1 MDIAISILIPTK
13 GRLDDLKRLLETLS
27 QMSDR
32 ATIAHEVIVANNAP
46 DESTARTVERLVAEY
61 AGREGDRW
69 RHLREPVPGKSRALN
84 QAIPLA
90 RGKILGFL
98 DDDVEVTASWLRATY
113 DFFEQQRFEV
123 KQGAIQ
129 IPPDMRTNGE
139 FLNLLQRFRT
149 ICYYGK
155 PEDGVKEIR
164 SLNAANIA
172 VRREFLANV
181 GLFDERIGP
190 GRSGTSMDVEFG
202 ERVLRKGGH
211 IGYEPKSVVYH
222 HVDWSRLTE
231 DYFRLRHEMQG
242 KSRLIYKRSSVPA
255 ILFNLVRS
263 MATFCW
269 YAVTRNERKKYRAK
283 GRYFHYRAML
293 QTKIRPQRNEAPV
306 AGESR

>member
-1 MDIAISILIPTK
+1 MDTVISILIPTK
-13 GRLDDLKRLLETLS
+13 GRLEDLKRLLETLS
-27 QMSDR
+27 DMSDR
-32 ATIAHEVIVANNAP
+32 GTIAHEVIVVNNAS
-46 DESTARTVERLVAEY
+46 DENTARIVERLVAGY
-61 AGREGDRW
+61 TGREGDRW
-69 RHLREPVPGKSRALN
+69 RHVREPVPGKSRALN
-84 QAIPLA
+84 RAIPLA
-90 RGKILGFL
+90 KGKILGFL
-98 DDDVEVTASWLRATY
+98 DDDVEVTPTWLRATY

-129 IPPDMRTNGE
+129 IPPDMRTNEE
-139 FLNLLQRFRT
+139 FLKLLQRFRT

-155 PEDGVKEIR
+155 PGDVVREIK

-172 VRREFLANV
+172 IRREFLATV

-190 GRSGTSMDVEFG
+190 GVSGTSMDVEFG
-202 ERVLRKGGH
+202 ARVLRKGGH

-242 KSRLIYKRSSVPA
+242 RSRLIYKRSPVLS
-255 ILFNLVRS
+255 ILSNLLRS

-269 YAVTRNERKKYRAK
+269 YAMARNERKKYRAK

-293 QTKIRPQRNEAPV
+293 KAKVRKPSQQSPV
-306 AGESR
+306 ENVSP